1 MDMQAL
7 KNDAKLALQTLPKE
21 LVDVLMFLAHKVLAE
36 HRQKLEETFPLVME
50 YLKPHANAI
59 MFEMACGTLDKT
71 ALEATLTEALA
82 EVTASRVP
90 MGAPNVTHGR

>member
-7 KNDAKLALQTLPKE
+7 KGDAKLALQSLPKE

-36 HRQKLEETFPLVME
+36 HRQTLESTFPLIME

-59 MFEMACGTLDKT
+59 MFEMACGTLDKQ

-82 EVTASRVP
+82 EVTADRAPMVP
-90 MGAPNVTHGR
+90 PNATHGR